1 MDNWTVLRLQDFK
14 SNGEILEW
22 KIVDTYS
29 NYYNEVDPVNSYV
42 SSGVELVFEIERNFQ
57 NYIFKVIFP
66 IILILLVS
74 WSVFWV
80 HPKELESKLTITI
93 VCLLSLIA
101 YNFVIDKDLPKLSYL
116 TILDYIVL
124 LSYVFATI
132 PNFISIYSFEK
143 HRKKQPIWQ
152 IVDRKSRIYGP
163 LIYLFLVLAIIII
176 NVTGNENTSAFLGF
190 LR

>member
-1 MDNWTVLRLQDFK
+1 MVC
-14 SNGEILEW
+14 ILGA
-22 KIVDTYS
+22 
-29 NYYNEVDPVNSYV
+29 P
-42 SSGVELVFEIERNFQ
+42 R
-57 NYIFKVIFP
+57 
-66 IILILLVS
+66 
-74 WSVFWV
+74 
-80 HPKELESKLTITI
+80 ELESKLTITI

-143 HRKKQPIWQ
+143 HRSRKPIWR

-163 LIYLFLVLAIIII
+163 IIYLILVLFIIII
-176 NVTGNENTSAFLGF
+176 NVSGNENTSAFLSF

>member
-1 MDNWTVLRLQDFK
+1 M
-14 SNGEILEW
+14 
-22 KIVDTYS
+22 
-29 NYYNEVDPVNSYV
+29 NSLP
-42 SSGVELVFEIERNFQ
+42 SSGVELVFEIERDFQ
-57 NYIFKVIFP
+57 YYLFKVIFP

-74 WSVFWV
+74 WSVFWI
-80 HPKELESKLTITI
+80 HPRELESKLTITI

-101 YNFVIDKDLPKLSYL
+101 YNFVIDEDLPKLSYL

-143 HRKKQPIWQ
+143 HRARKPIWQ
-152 IVDRKSRIYGP
+152 IVDGKSRIYGP
-163 LIYLFLVLAIIII
+163 IIYLLLVIFIIII
-176 NVTGNENTSAFLGF
+176 NVSGNENTSAFLSF